1 MRLDLLEGVRTLQW
15 SGLHSSHA
23 SGITDTLIIVS
34 VASLVALGPPTAGTP
49 DPHDDHETAPIC
61 ATSKGSPS
69 GMRPSTPPERQNTTS
84 IAVPTGREPELT
96 SVSTTHSRNCS
107 GSRCDPAVVG
117 RSQSC
122 LAAWSADATVD
133 PADGLTTPAITSKA
147 GAAGT
152 RASKAVLPLMVAA
165 TTRVRR
171 RPWPSPRWAPSA

>member
-1 MRLDLLEGVRTLQW
+1 MQPRHRLLPAHLLAAAVL
-15 SGLHSSHA
+15 
-23 SGITDTLIIVS
+23 
-34 VASLVALGPPTAGTP
+34 AGCTG
-49 DPHDDHETAPIC
+49 TGNI
-61 ATSKGSPS
+61 
-69 GMRPSTPPERQNTTS
+69 GMTW
-84 IAVPTGREPELT
+84 
-96 SVSTTHSRNCS
+96 RNCS

-117 RSQSC
+117 RPQSC

-171 RPWPSPRWAPSA
+171 RTWQGLRWAPSA